1 MQFLVKLA
9 STAVL
14 LAAAATSAFATA
26 SPVADTTVVS
36 TGADYVS
43 SPSVPE
49 QFFLDARQRPLIA
62 EWKPGDPI
70 REIPRQFH
78 GEEEMQRHP
87 PAPVNPVLGGDLL
100 MQLQREVRAPVS
112 TDSFTTPLV
121 NVVGQA
127 NTGVFPPDP
136 SGDVGGGYYV
146 QAINGSGGALY
157 KIFNTASGSIAAGPF
172 SMDGL
177 GSGGACASGLG
188 DGVVVFDQ
196 LAQRWLFTE
205 FSNSGN
211 NLCVYLS
218 ASANPVTTTWT
229 RYVFT
234 TPSFPDYP
242 KYGVW
247 PDAYYVG
254 ANEGPAVYALDRA
267 KMLVA
272 QPATLQRKTV
282 PALSGLDFQMLL
294 PASINGTT
302 APPAGAP
309 GIFARDNDDERNNP
323 GSNDASKDFIE
334 LFTLHVDWT
343 TPTNTALTGP
353 IRVDEAEFDSKFT
366 VASGGFGAIHQ
377 PGTTKTLDPLLE
389 VLMYPLYYRNFG
401 DHESLVGNHVTQI
414 QSGNI
419 AGVRWF
425 ELRRT
430 GGNGGTWAMYQQGTF
445 APADSGGQISRWMG
459 AVGMDQAGNIALGY
473 SVARATP
480 AVYPGLSYT
489 GRLAG
494 DPLGVMTQAETSII
508 AGASSQTSADR
519 WGDYHQMGIDPA
531 DGCTF
536 WFTGEYMTTAGKWTT
551 RVASF
556 RFDSCGNQGSF
567 TLTGSNLSQDVCAAT
582 PAAVNLQPVT
592 ITVAPVNGFT
602 SPVTM
607 SFPGQGLPVGFAGSY
622 SVNPV
627 TPPATTSDANLN
639 VTNAASAGAHS
650 VILRGSADGADHD
663 LTLDVNVTTQTPGVV
678 TLSAPA
684 NNATNQPAQPTFS
697 WIASQQ
703 VANYFIEISTSATF
717 SSILLSQT
725 LPGGSTSFQPSA
737 ALPAGTQLYWRV
749 TASNICA
756 TATPSATFS
765 FSTTPPPAPVISI
778 TPTSLSATA
787 VAGQTTTTPLAIGNT
802 GNATL
807 TWTADTASADCA
819 TPGAVSWLSLAPT
832 SGSVNAG
839 AAVANVT
846 VTLNA
851 ASLAAGSYNAKVCV
865 HSNDGAHALTSVP
878 VTFTVTAVLAPVIS
892 ISPASLSGTAV
903 AGQSTTTPLA
913 IGNTGNATLTWTV
926 DTASADCATPGA
938 VSWLSLAPTSGSV
951 NTGAGATNVTVTL
964 NAASLAAGSYS
975 AKVCVHSNDSA
986 HALTSVPV
994 TFTVTA
1000 VLAPV
1005 ISISPASLSA
1015 TAVAGQGTT
1024 APLAIGNTGNA
1035 TLTWTV
1041 DTASADCATP
1051 GAVSWLSL
1059 APTSGSVNAG
1069 AGATNLTVTLN
1080 AASLAAGSYTA
1091 KVCVHSNDSTHALT
1105 SVPVT
1110 FTVALDDTIF
1120 KNGFEGTVAAS
1131 AALALKN
1138 SASTR

>member
-1 MQFLVKLA
+1 MQFFVK
-9 STAVL
+9 SVFTAML
-14 LAAAATSAFATA
+14 LAAASTSAFATE
-26 SPVADTTVVS
+26 PQGTEGVIVS

-43 SPSVPE
+43 QPSIPE
-49 QFFLDARQRPLIA
+49 QFFLDARQRPLVA

-78 GEEEMQRHP
+78 GEEDMQRHP
-87 PAPVNPVLGGDLL
+87 PTPVNPVLGGDLL
-100 MQLQREVRAPVS
+100 VQLQREVRTPVS

-121 NVVGQA
+121 NVLAQG
-127 NTGVFPPDP
+127 NTGVYPPDP

-157 KIFNTASGSIAAGPF
+157 KIFNTSNGSIAAGPF

-177 GSGGACASGLG
+177 GSGGACATGLG

-218 ASANPVTTTWT
+218 ATANPVSTTWT

-272 QPATLQRKTV
+272 QPATLQRKAI
-282 PALSGLDFQMLL
+282 PSLSGLGFQMVM
-294 PASINGTT
+294 PASINGATP
-302 APPAGAP
+302 PPAGAP
-309 GIFARDNDDERNNP
+309 GIFARDNDDERNNS
-323 GSNDASKDFIE
+323 GGNDSTRDYIE
-334 LFTLHVDWT
+334 LFTFHVNWT
-343 TPTNTALTGP
+343 TPANSALTGP
-353 IRVDEAEFDSKFT
+353 IRVNEAEFDSNFS
-366 VASGGFGAIHQ
+366 VGSGFGAIHQ
-377 PGTTKTLDPLLE
+377 PGTTQTLDPLLE
-389 VLMYPLYYRNFG
+389 VLMFPLYYRNFG

-414 QSGNI
+414 QTGNI

-430 GGNGGTWAMYQQGTF
+430 GGNAGTWSMYQQGTF
-445 APADSGGQISRWMG
+445 APTDSGGQISRWMG
-459 AVGMDQAGNIALGY
+459 AVGMDQSGNIALGY

-480 AVYPGLSYT
+480 AVYPGLRYT

-508 AGASSQTSADR
+508 AGTTSQTAADR

-536 WFTGEYMTTAGKWTT
+536 WLTGEYMTASNKWTT

-556 RFDSCGNQGSF
+556 RFDGCGNQGSF
-567 TLTGSNLSQDVCAAT
+567 TLTGSNLNQNVCAAT
-582 PAAVNLQPVT
+582 PTPVNLQPVT
-592 ITVAPVNGFT
+592 ITVAAVNGFS
-602 SPVTM
+602 SPITM
-607 SFPGQGLPVGFAGSY
+607 SYGPPGLPAGFAGSY
-622 SVNPV
+622 TVNPV
-627 TPPATTSDANLN
+627 TPPATTSNANLN
-639 VTNAASAGAHS
+639 VTNAAGAGTHS

-663 LTLDVNVTTQTPGVV
+663 LTLDVNVTTQVPGAV

-684 NNATNQPAQPTFS
+684 NNATNQPAQPLFS
-697 WIASQQ
+697 WVASQQ
-703 VANYFIEISTSATF
+703 VANYLIEISTSPTF

-749 TASNICA
+749 TASNLCG
-756 TATPSATFS
+756 TATPSATFN
-765 FSTTPPPAPVISI
+765 FTTTPPPAPVISV
-778 TPTSLSATA
+778 TPASISTNA
-787 VAGQTTTTPLAIGNT
+787 VAGQTTTKPLSIGNT

-807 TWTADTASADCA
+807 TWNVDTASADCA
-819 TPGAVSWLSLAPT
+819 TPAAVSWLSLAPT
-832 SGSVNAG
+832 SGSVNAS
-839 AAVANVT
+839 ASAANVT

-851 ASLAAGSYNAKVCV
+851 TSLAAGNYTAKVCV
-865 HSNDGAHALTSVP
+865 HSNDNAHALTSVP
-878 VTFTVTAVLAPVIS
+878 VTFTVTAVPAPVINVTPS
-892 ISPASLSGTAV
+892 SLSATAV
-903 AGQSTTTPLA
+903 AGQTTSKPLS
-913 IGNTGNATLTWTV
+913 IGNTGNAALTWNV
-926 DTASADCATPGA
+926 DMASADCATPAA
-938 VSWLSLAPTSGSV
+938 VSWLSLAPTSGGV
-951 NTGAGATNVTVTL
+951 NAGASAANVTVTL
-964 NAASLAAGSYS
+964 DASTLAAGNYT

-1000 VLAPV
+1000 IPAPV
-1005 ISISPASLSA
+1005 INVTPTSLSGIA
-1015 TAVAGQGTT
+1015 AVGQTT
-1024 APLAIGNTGNA
+1024 TTPLGIGNTGNA
-1035 TLTWTV
+1035 ALTWNL
-1041 DTASADCATP
+1041 DTASADCASPT
-1051 GAVSWLSL
+1051 AVSWLSV
-1059 APTSGSVNAG
+1059 APASGSVNAS
-1069 AGATNLTVTLN
+1069 ATAASVSVSLN
-1080 AASLAAGSYTA
+1080 ATGLAAGSYTA
-1091 KVCVHSNDSTHALT
+1091 KVCVHSNDGAHALT
-1105 SVPVT
+1105 SVPVA
-1110 FTVALDDTIF
+1110 FTVTLDDTIF
-1120 KNGFEGTVAAS
+1120 KDGFEDSGVTSVPGTS
-1131 AALALKN
+1131 TI